1 MCKICKS
8 SKVHPEEYTN
18 VSINT
23 GAKLDGRDGCIA
35 YCCITC
41 VVCFILMPVCG
52 LICGPIIYYIKLHTG
67 TLPTRSPT
75 MYPTMSP
82 QSLSPFI
89 DINSDLTNIT
99 NYINDTNITY

>member
-52 LICGPIIYYIKLHTG
+52 LICGPIIYYIRVITG
-67 TLPTRSPT
+67 DITTPSPT
-75 MYPTMSP
+75 SYPTLQPIQPTHS
-82 QSLSPFI
+82 I
-89 DINSDLTNIT
+89 DLNYIKLLTNWT
-99 NYINDTNITY
+99 NSSQEFY